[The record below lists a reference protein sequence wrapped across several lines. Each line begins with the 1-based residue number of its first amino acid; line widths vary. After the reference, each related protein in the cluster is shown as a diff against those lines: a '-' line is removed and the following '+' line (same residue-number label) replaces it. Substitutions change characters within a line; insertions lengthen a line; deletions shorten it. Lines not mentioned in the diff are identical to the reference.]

1 LRAAILRAEASGEER
16 AMEAWFVGR
25 VAFVTGAGD
34 GIGRAGALLFA
45 RRGARVVATDVRG
58 DAAAA
63 TAGLIVQR
71 GGEAIGLACDVTDD
85 ASVAGAIAATV
96 DRYGGLHHAF
106 NNAGVT
112 LPGDDRWDEAVARRT
127 MDVNLFGVMN
137 CLRHQVPR
145 ILASGGGAIVNT
157 ASLAGFVTSRA
168 IANPAYSASKHGVIG
183 LTKVAAIQNAAK
195 GLRVN
200 AICPGATMTTMVREV
215 MDSAPEARR
224 TLEQLSPMGR
234 VAEPEEMAEAAVWLC
249 SDMASF
255 VNAHALVLDGG
266 ALAE

>member
-1 LRAAILRAEASGEER
+1 
-16 AMEAWFVGR
+16 MEAWFAGR

-45 RRGARVVATDVRG
+45 RRGARVVATDARA

-63 TAGLIVQR
+63 TAALIVQA

-85 ASVAGAIAATV
+85 GAVAGAIAATV

-112 LPGDDRWDEAVARRT
+112 LPGDQSWDERVARRT

-200 AICPGATMTTMVREV
+200 AICPGATMTTMVRAV
-215 MDSAPEARR
+215 MDSSPEARR

>member
-1 LRAAILRAEASGEER
+1 MSAAIEP
-16 AMEAWFVGR
+16 WFAGK
-25 VAFVTGAGD
+25 VAFVTGGAD

-45 RRGARVVATDVRG
+45 ARGARVVVTDMRAEPAQAIAAQIVEVGG
-58 DAAAA
+58 D
-63 TAGLIVQR
+63 
-71 GGEAIGLACDVTDD
+71 AIGLACDVTDD
-85 ASVAGAIAATV
+85 AAVAAAIAATV
-96 DRYGGLHHAF
+96 DRYGALHYAF

-112 LPGDDRWDEAVARRT
+112 LPGDDTWDEAVARRT

-137 CLRHQVPR
+137 CLRHEVPH

-183 LTKVAAIQNAAK
+183 LTKVAAIQNAAR
-195 GLRVN
+195 GIRVN
-200 AICPGATMTTMVREV
+200 AICPGATMTTMVRQV
-215 MDSAPEARR
+215 MDSSPEARR
-224 TLEQLSPMGR
+224 TLEALSPMGR
-234 VAEPEEMAEAAVWLC
+234 VAQPEEMAQAAIWLC

>member
-1 LRAAILRAEASGEER
+1 
-16 AMEAWFVGR
+16 MEDWFAGR

-45 RRGARVVATDVRG
+45 RRGARVVATDLRV
-58 DAAAA
+58 DAVEE
-63 TAGLIVQR
+63 TARLIVGA
-71 GGEAIGLACDVTDD
+71 GGEAIGFACDVTDD
-85 ASVAGAIAATV
+85 GAVASAIATTV
-96 DRYGGLHHAF
+96 ERFGALHYAF

-112 LPGDDRWDEAVARRT
+112 LPGDETWDETVARRT
-127 MDVNLFGVMN
+127 VDVNLFGVMN
-137 CLRHQVPR
+137 CLRHELPR
-145 ILASGGGAIVNT
+145 ILGAGGGAIVNT
-157 ASLAGFVTSRA
+157 ASVAGFVTSRA

-183 LTKVAAIQNAAK
+183 LTKVAAIQNAAR

-200 AICPGATMTTMVREV
+200 AICPGATMTTMVRQV
-215 MDSAPEARR
+215 MDASPEARR
-224 TLEQLSPMGR
+224 TLEAMSPMGR
-234 VAEPEEMAEAAVWLC
+234 VAEPGEMAEAAVWLC